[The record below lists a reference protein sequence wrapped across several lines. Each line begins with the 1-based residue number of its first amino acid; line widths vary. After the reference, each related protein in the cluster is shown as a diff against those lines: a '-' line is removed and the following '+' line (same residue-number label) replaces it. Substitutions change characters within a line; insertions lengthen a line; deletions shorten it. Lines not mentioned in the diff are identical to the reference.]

1 MFVEILSTEQ
11 PCVLCG
17 MALEAVTLHRD
28 TDTGEERVERSPLP
42 HDEADCRR
50 MIGLYREIWPVWPAR

>member
-1 MFVEILSTEQ
+1 MFSEILACEQ

-28 TDTGEERVERSPLP
+28 DETGEERIERTRLP
-42 HDEADCRR
+42 HSMTECKR
-50 MIGLYREIWPVWPAR
+50 MIGLYREIWPNWANS